1 MDRYRGMSRKRLE
14 DVLSM
19 EVDEF
24 ESIQKRR
31 QPKGL
36 QVFLMM
42 DVSSTKVKAVENYQ
56 SNNILKG
63 LNHIRVI

>member
-24 ESIQKRR
+24 ESIQK
-31 QPKGL
+31 
-36 QVFLMM
+36 
-42 DVSSTKVKAVENYQ
+42 DVNQKDC
-56 SNNILKG
+56 
-63 LNHIRVI
+63 RCF